1 MMDGQYPCF
10 SMPILIRK
18 KNYANKSE
26 NQKYMFLVVVV
37 VVTVVLLV
45 LVVPNYSELE
55 LYRVLNEI
63 PYHSLKAAK
72 DGSKIKAKDGPKIN
86 LHYLNYLRKNQ

>member
-26 NQKYMFLVVVV
+26 NQKYMYLVVVV
-37 VVTVVLLV
+37 TLVLLV